1 MRSERF
7 PYDNFPT
14 KPRMQAAPSEL
25 VSCAEWLYDE
35 GHMDVLTLLHFIE
48 KPNNYPELLDLWD
61 NEQSVQGE
69 LQDERR
75 AIL

>member
-1 MRSERF
+1 M
-7 PYDNFPT
+7 
-14 KPRMQAAPSEL
+14 PRKMQAAPGEL

-35 GHMDVLTLLHFIE
+35 GYMDVLTLLHVIE
-48 KPNNYPELLDLWD
+48 RPSRYPELIELWE

-75 AIL
+75 ATL